1 MLEIYNEQ
9 VRDLLVKT
17 KPPHGG
23 LKVRQNPKSGFYVEG
38 LKVGLLVITAWS
50 VRARD
55 KLTNETLKCSQ
66 TARNVQHMKHVQTFC
81 TCFICCTF
89 AAIMTPKIE

>member
-38 LKVGLLVITAWS
+38 LKVCVLVLMAWG
-50 VRARD
+50 VR
-55 KLTNETLKCSQ
+55 
-66 TARNVQHMKHVQTFC
+66 
-81 TCFICCTF
+81 F
-89 AAIMTPKIE
+89 AIS

>member
-1 MLEIYNEQ
+1 MQSCYAICSRIFQVFFSMLEIYNEQ

-38 LKVGLLVITAWS
+38 LKVCLLVIMPR
-50 VRARD
+50 V
-55 KLTNETLKCSQ
+55 
-66 TARNVQHMKHVQTFC
+66 
-81 TCFICCTF
+81 
-89 AAIMTPKIE
+89 

>member
-23 LKVRQNPKSGFYVEG
+23 LKVRQNPKTGFYVEG
-38 LKVGLLVITAWS
+38 LKVDS
-50 VRARD
+50 
-55 KLTNETLKCSQ
+55 LTFEIIYLTYPIKGFVEIELKS
-66 TARNVQHMKHVQTFC
+66 FDFD
-81 TCFICCTF
+81 FIYAVT
-89 AAIMTPKIE
+89 TTSKE